1 MRTITLNVYK
11 LAEHPNKEAVFN
23 WIRQNWSDLVEH
35 SVNEIVDCLNALQ
48 KKIGGKLDYS
58 IGVYEMSHVTLEGYN
73 KEDFKALYKDR
84 DKCPV
89 TGVCYDITI
98 LKCLKKNDFS
108 KLFKELDGEYK
119 YVYSEEGLTEMCEAN
134 EYEFYEDGKI
144 V

>member
-35 SVNEIVDCLNALQ
+35 SVNDIVDCLNALQ

-58 IGVYEMSHVTLEGYN
+58 IGVYGQSHITLEGYN
-73 KEDFKALYKDR
+73 KDDFKTLYKDR
-84 DKCPV
+84 DNCPV

-98 LKCLKKNDFS
+98 LECLKKNDFS
-108 KLFKELDGEYK
+108 KLFKELNNEYE
-119 YVYSEEGLTEMCEAN
+119 YAYSEEGLTEMCEAN
-134 EYEFYEDGKI
+134 EYEFYENGKI